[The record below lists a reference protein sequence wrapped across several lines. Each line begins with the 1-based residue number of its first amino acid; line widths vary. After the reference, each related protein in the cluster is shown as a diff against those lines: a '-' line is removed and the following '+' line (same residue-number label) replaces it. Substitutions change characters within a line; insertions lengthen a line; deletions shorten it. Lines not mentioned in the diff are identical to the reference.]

1 MKVIKINNEI
11 SSELKEIIYN
21 TKNNVETN
29 KEKICYLTNSINKL
43 NNKLGVPGNSITPSE
58 KNIKLLLGESKKID
72 YLI

>member
-43 NNKLGVPGNSITPSE
+43 NNKL
-58 KNIKLLLGESKKID
+58 KKTKERG
-72 YLI
+72 